1 MPLAR
6 NPVYCA
12 TKAAVRSFTQTLRYQ
27 LRKTNVRVVELQPPA
42 VQTDLHD
49 YMGAH
54 GKQVTTLY
62 VISWLSAQVWCHHE
76 CAAKALL
83 QWPTI
88 GKDRRLLI
96 CRHPK
101 A

>member
-27 LRKTNVRVVELQPPA
+27 LRKTNVRVIELQPPA

-54 GKQVTTLY
+54 GKQASRVDGFRVGQCTDVMADGGRQVHVVKPVPLQYPHWVT
-62 VISWLSAQVWCHHE
+62 
-76 CAAKALL
+76 
-83 QWPTI
+83 
-88 GKDRRLLI
+88 
-96 CRHPK
+96 
-101 A
+101 